1 MVPRPSA
8 LSLQSL
14 APDHRHSAHA
24 SATLTVHAPRCDCE
38 LCTALM
44 LDLTHSLGVDT
55 SAGGPHLRDPRT
67 ARHHPAS
74 GQAAA
79 ATSTGDALTQPAGPP
94 SPRTLIAGNA
104 GLIPASATGAHSPPA
119 TATDSIINQS
129 AAPVL
134 PGSRSES
141 RSERQDPA
149 VSHGG
154 RGSRVSPAGDGV
166 GAALGGQAGRLVSE
180 MVDSG
185 RASMIRIGSQIT
197 AASSRYIDR
206 SIDLLSIHPSI
217 HPSIYLSIYG
227 LRVRRRLAGAV
238 PPSAAHVCEGVAVYV
253 VYASHIMI
261 TRACSWCTR
270 RVARGTRGT
279 RACVGS

>member
-8 LSLQSL
+8 LSSQSL
-14 APDHRHSAHA
+14 APDHRNSAHA

-44 LDLTHSLGVDT
+44 LDLTQSLGVDT

-104 GLIPASATGAHSPPA
+104 GLIPARATGAHSTPA
-119 TATDSIINQS
+119 TAADSL
-129 AAPVL
+129 APPVL

-217 HPSIYLSIYG
+217 HSSIYLSIYG